1 MKILITSAGR
11 RVSLVRAFKKEI
23 KINFDDGKVFTADM
37 NPEQSPACNVSD
49 KYFKVRKVTDP
60 QYIDELLSLCIKND
74 IKLIIPTIDQELQL
88 FADHKYLF
96 DNSNIHLVISSSLF
110 VANCRD
116 KRKTSNFFLKNGID
130 VPVLMDK
137 NNPSFPLFIKPYDG
151 SLSLETYLIK
161 TEFELT
167 DYHRENERFMFME
180 YVDQKTNEEF
190 TVDMYY
196 GRDHVVKCI
205 VPRKR
210 ISVRAGEVSKGL
222 TCKNVIVPF
231 LKKRLEKIEGAVGC
245 LTLQVFLNKETQN
258 IRAFEINP
266 RFGGGYP
273 LSYAAGANF
282 PKWLIE
288 EYLLSQ
294 EISYSDNWESNLLM
308 LRYDD
313 EILIHDYKNC

>member
-1 MKILITSAGR
+1 MNILITSAGR

-23 KINFDDGKVFTADM
+23 TNFFDDGKVFTADM

-49 KYFKVRKVTDP
+49 KYFKVRRVTDP
-60 QYIDELLSLCIKND
+60 RYTDELLSLCIENE
-74 IKLIIPTIDQELQL
+74 IKIIIPTIDQELQV

-96 DNSNIHLVISSSLF
+96 DNSSIHLIISCPSF

-116 KRKTSNFFLKNGID
+116 KRKTNNFFLQNRID
-130 VPVLMDK
+130 IPVPIDK

-151 SLSLETYLIK
+151 SLSLETYLINNDY
-161 TEFELT
+161 ELT

-180 YVDQKTNEEF
+180 YIDKKTNEEF

-196 GRDHVVKCI
+196 GRDHSVKCI

-222 TCKNVIVPF
+222 TCRNVIVPF

-245 LTLQVFLNKETQN
+245 LTLQVFLNKDTQN
-258 IRAFEINP
+258 IKALEINP

-282 PKWLIE
+282 IKWLIE

-294 EISYSDNWESNLLM
+294 EISYSDNWEDNLLM

-313 EILIHDYKNC
+313 EILIRDYKN